1 MNKIR
6 TVVVDDDPFV
16 RMSLQTILDA
26 QDDIEICALG
36 GSGEEAV
43 DLDERERPDV
53 LLMDIQ
59 MPGMGGLDA
68 AELATPRH
76 PRRRPHRVL
85 DHLLRRRIH
94 CEGIAHRGEGGPAE
108 QEVATIAPALRAVV
122 AGQNVLGT
130 EVLDRMGCPDE
141 GGDDACSSVLQR
153 FFRRPLPCACLPKR
167 AALCVPAGVSAGRKR
182 KACTG
187 RETGERTCGGHAMTG
202 TPASGQAS
210 SQELTERERAIVE
223 LVAEGMDNKEIAAT
237 LFLSEGTVRNHISAI
252 LQKLGLKNRTQLAIA
267 YYRAH

>member
-43 DLDERERPDV
+43 DLYERERPDV

-68 AELATPRH
+68 AELILGTHDDARIVFLTTFSDDEYIVRA
-76 PRRRPHRVL
+76 
-85 DHLLRRRIH
+85 LRI
-94 CEGIAHRGEGGPAE
+94 GAKGYLVK

-130 EVLDRMGCPDE
+130 EVLDRMDALMRE
-141 GGDDACSSVLQR
+141 GTMPSSAPATPSAAPSLR
-153 FFRRPLPCACLPKR
+153 LSPEASRALRAGGGFRRADLQ
-167 AALCVPAGVSAGRKR
+167 GD
-182 KACTG
+182 
-187 RETGERTCGGHAMTG
+187 AMTG

>member
-1 MNKIR
+1 MINILI
-6 TVVVDDDPFV
+6 VDDDILV
-16 RMSLQTILDA
+16 AGALKTILETDGSVCVCGTGTDGKDA
-26 QDDIEICALG
+26 VSLY
-36 GSGEEAV
+36 
-43 DLDERERPDV
+43 RKHKPDV
-53 LLMDIQ
+53 LLMDIR
-59 MPGMGGLDA
+59 MKEMSGLEA
-68 AELATPRH
+68 SEQILSEFPNAKI
-76 PRRRPHRVL
+76 
-85 DHLLRRRIH
+85 LLLTTFSDDEYIVRALRI
-94 CEGIAHRGEGGPAE
+94 GAKGYLVK

-130 EVLDRMGCPDE
+130 EVLDRMDALMRE
-141 GGDDACSSVLQR
+141 GTMPSSAPATPSAAPSLR
-153 FFRRPLPCACLPKR
+153 LSPEASRALRAGGGFRREEKEGLHGEGDRR
-167 AALCVPAGVSAGRKR
+167 ADLQGD
-182 KACTG
+182 
-187 RETGERTCGGHAMTG
+187 AMTG